1 MEKAASP
8 RKGIALNLS
17 AISPS
22 HEKKVV
28 KFVVSDTRILL
39 DTNLNPFA
47 VYDIKVELLGQT
59 WEIFRR
65 YSQFVE
71 LDEKLREQ
79 MPEQHLSLLYLP
91 RKLWFRSPT
100 DAALMAERKALL
112 QRYLNALVADVK
124 LRDSHTFVQ
133 WLIPDLNPQHR
144 SLENP
149 EKEGSLL
156 KEGQVVKSWRECWF
170 VLKGD
175 NLYMFKEA
183 DKRKLLGVVPLRDM
197 IAREAPEKD
206 KERTFT
212 IRHRQGASPPI
223 YLRATTNSEFA
234 QWLRLLK
241 TATVRASAG
250 SDIKHISREEP
261 AKSSPRTLNVPGH
274 SSAMNRS
281 FPVVG
286 SAPSARPNKTSDQD
300 THLVHGDHH
309 DIRGDS
315 GERTRTPDSSNPLA
329 VSWQLGSS
337 GGSFGGRSSSSE
349 TTQTEQDPGAST
361 TSFRKSGLRWRSMTD
376 PGNLFL
382 RAATVLGKQD
392 KPLPKAAAT
401 SAVHGAN
408 RTRSLRF
415 TTAFSVDR
423 TRDLPSQLEQ
433 LKAQLND
440 DLLEFLSEIEFLLV
454 QLQSDRTNRVLNRRP
469 GSSSLVLVDHAQEM
483 QSGLAVHKVEALRKL
498 TEKIIECP
506 TSSFLVSEKQSQ
518 TIVREIL
525 DLLKVVEP
533 DNAAR
538 PVQDLAAKL
547 LFVFSRFSRW
557 VDYHHYEQERLAG
570 EGEDSSGEHHTTSES
585 ETSLDSEEESRSK
598 KGKKKLSLAPLGASP
613 TTGSSSD
620 EAASNVKPPG
630 PKLGRMRSK
639 DSSESHLNSFSVA
652 REPVIPPP
660 TVVSP
665 KSVRLSTKRSREKL
679 IDGSAPQAPS
689 TLFQQERAPTQ
700 VAASDRNTL
709 KAAQIIPRAEDSPS
723 SPLETPLVPS
733 NGPLVSRSM
742 SMSGSGSDSDDT
754 DPLVEVDQ
762 QSDSGDSIPEAEY
775 ICRICEER
783 IQVRQLLE
791 HDKYCAITSACDIE
805 SDSSDVRLNRL
816 VDAIIEARLEAES
829 DCFPKEEIAALK
841 DLEVIASRGAALSY
855 DGLSETLDDCRSLL
869 EAATTL
875 VETSIS
881 QICIVFARKASKMLE
896 EKEASLREYQEL
908 MRAKPVEDDKK
919 AEKKKAKWFSSF
931 LELFRREK
939 EPDSPRLIDSPGRAL
954 SPRGLSSPAL
964 QRSNTSLESTPNSS
978 RRTLSRQ
985 SSMKKMSSVGIQDF
999 DILKPIS
1006 RGAFGKVYLA
1016 QKKRTGD
1023 LYAIKV
1029 LLKAD
1034 LVRKNLVNAVRAERN
1049 ALAKA
1054 HNPFVVKLFYAF
1066 QSQENLY
1073 LVMEYLIGGDLASLL
1088 RNLQYFDEDMSRKY
1102 AAEIVLALSYLHSVG
1117 IVHRDLKPD
1126 NILINDD
1133 GHLKLTDFGLS
1144 RVGLMEERSQG
1155 PKAADPLL
1163 DIATSQGGEVRKSF
1177 KHNSSSGTLTGTTAS
1192 GEKIVGTP
1200 DYLSPEILLGI
1211 AHGPSVDFWA
1221 LGVITYEFLV
1231 GYPPFTAESPEKIFQ
1246 NILAG
1251 SISWPDELDISYD
1264 AKNFVESLLV
1274 TDPSRRLG
1282 AKGVD
1287 EIKSHPFFAGVSWD
1301 TLLSQPMDV
1310 FIPNPENRKDTSYH
1324 WDRRSIYGSMGSA
1337 DFQQAFGTS
1346 APAAPNT
1353 DRTGPSAS
1361 QPMSISGGV
1370 SRAGGSAQPESLDG
1384 ADDPNFLNFSFTNL
1398 PYLQEMNKHLIKQ
1411 YTAKDE
1417 SDSEQED
1424 SGTGSATNSPRKKK
1438 GKKKTRSRGTSG
1450 TSEPGI

>member
-1 MEKAASP
+1 VRIS
-8 RKGIALNLS
+8 GIWQTFS
-17 AISPS
+17 KRFIS
-22 HEKKVV
+22 
-28 KFVVSDTRILL
+28 
-39 DTNLNPFA
+39 N
-47 VYDIKVELLGQT
+47 
-59 WEIFRR
+59 
-65 YSQFVE
+65 
-71 LDEKLREQ
+71 
-79 MPEQHLSLLYLP
+79 SLL
-91 RKLWFRSPT
+91 
-100 DAALMAERKALL
+100 
-112 QRYLNALVADVK
+112 
-124 LRDSHTFVQ
+124 
-133 WLIPDLNPQHR
+133 
-144 SLENP
+144 
-149 EKEGSLL
+149 
-156 KEGQVVKSWRECWF
+156 
-170 VLKGD
+170 
-175 NLYMFKEA
+175 
-183 DKRKLLGVVPLRDM
+183 
-197 IAREAPEKD
+197 
-206 KERTFT
+206 
-212 IRHRQGASPPI
+212 
-223 YLRATTNSEFA
+223 
-234 QWLRLLK
+234 
-241 TATVRASAG
+241 
-250 SDIKHISREEP
+250 
-261 AKSSPRTLNVPGH
+261 
-274 SSAMNRS
+274 NR
-281 FPVVG
+281 
-286 SAPSARPNKTSDQD
+286 
-300 THLVHGDHH
+300 
-309 DIRGDS
+309 
-315 GERTRTPDSSNPLA
+315 
-329 VSWQLGSS
+329 
-337 GGSFGGRSSSSE
+337 
-349 TTQTEQDPGAST
+349 
-361 TSFRKSGLRWRSMTD
+361 
-376 PGNLFL
+376 
-382 RAATVLGKQD
+382 VLGKQE
-392 KPLPKAAAT
+392 KSLPKVVAS
-401 SAVHGAN
+401 SASGGN
-408 RTRSLRF
+408 RARSLRF

-433 LKAQLND
+433 LKIQLND
-440 DLLEFLSEIEFLLV
+440 DLFEFLSESAFPPLLLPFFPLTQVSPKVDVMLV
-454 QLQSDRTNRVLNRRP
+454 QLQSDGNNRVLKRRP
-469 GSSSLVLVDHAQEM
+469 GSSSLIIVDHAQEM
-483 QSGLAVHKVEALRKL
+483 LSGLAASRVDALRKL
-498 TEKIIECP
+498 TEKIIAYP
-506 TSSFLVSEKQSQ
+506 TSTFLLNEKQSQ

-525 DLLKVVEP
+525 DLLKIAEP
-533 DNAAR
+533 DNTAR

-557 VDYHHYEQERLAG
+557 VDYHHYEQEQRRLSG
-570 EGEDSSGEHHTTSES
+570 ENDDSSGEHHTTSES
-585 ETSLDSEEESRSK
+585 ETSLDSEEESKSRKYKVKSS
-598 KGKKKLSLAPLGASP
+598 LSPIPASP
-613 TTGSSSD
+613 TGSSGD
-620 EAASNVKPPG
+620 EAGSTVMKSPA
-630 PKLGRMRSK
+630 PKLGRLRSK
-639 DSSESHLNSFSVA
+639 GSSESHLNSFPMA
-652 REPVIPPP
+652 REPIIPPP

-679 IDGSAPQAPS
+679 IDGPASYASIA
-689 TLFQQERAPTQ
+689 FQQ
-700 VAASDRNTL
+700 DRNVIQMAESADRSAL
-709 KAAQIIPRAEDSPS
+709 KAAQIIPRAED
-723 SPLETPLVPS
+723 VPS
-733 NGPLVSRSM
+733 ASHGTLSTPSVPALVVRSM
-742 SMSGSGSDSDDT
+742 SMSGSGSESDDIS
-754 DPLVEVDQ
+754 DSPVELEQ

-816 VDAIIEARLEAES
+816 VDAIIDGRMEAES
-829 DCFPKEEIAALK
+829 ECFPKDEVAVLK
-841 DLEVIASRGAALSY
+841 DLEVISSRGAALSY

-869 EAATTL
+869 EAASTL
-875 VETSIS
+875 VETCTS
-881 QICIVFARKASKMLE
+881 QICIVFARKALKMLE

-908 MRAKPVEDDKK
+908 MRAKPVEDEKK
-919 AEKKKAKWFSSF
+919 AEKKKAKWFTSF

-939 EPDSPRLIDSPGRAL
+939 EPDSPRLLHDSPGRAM

-964 QRSNTSLESTPNSS
+964 QRSGNSTESTPNSS

-1088 RNLQYFDEDMSRKY
+1088 RNLQYFDEEMSRKY
-1102 AAEIVLALSYLHSVG
+1102 AAEILLALSYLHSVG

-1163 DIATSQGGEVRKSF
+1163 DIATSQGGEIRKSF
-1177 KHNSSSGTLTGTTAS
+1177 KYNSSSGTLAGTTAS

-1251 SISWPDELDISYD
+1251 CISWPDELDISLD
-1264 AKNFVESLLV
+1264 AKNFVEALLIA
-1274 TDPSRRLG
+1274 DPAKRLG
-1282 AKGVD
+1282 ARGVD
-1287 EIKSHPFFAGVSWD
+1287 EIKAHPFFGGVSWD

-1337 DFQQAFGTS
+1337 EFQQAFGAS
-1346 APAAPNT
+1346 APAVSS
-1353 DRTGPSAS
+1353 GPSAS
-1361 QPMSISGGV
+1361 NPMSISGAS
-1370 SRAGGSAQPESLDG
+1370 SRNRDGSADPEDLEG
-1384 ADDPNFLNFSFTNL
+1384 GDDPNFLNFSFTNL

-1411 YTAKDE
+1411 YTARDG

-1438 GKKKTRSRGTSG
+1438 GKKKSRSRGTSD
-1450 TSEPGI
+1450 TSAPGV